1 MQGTVE
7 RINRSTGHGT
17 ILAEDGRE
25 FFFDVA
31 SLRGIAVEDV
41 KLGMRVEFQPRSG
54 DDMIDSVIIFSAE
67 EAAKPASVY
76 EATKDT
82 AVPSDQAKPPEIE
95 HGDDVAEASWESFPA
110 SDPPAHS
117 GVT

>member
-1 MQGTVE
+1 MYYPRLLDQVTPSCVKTFEPSGIRSQDSMQGTIE

-82 AVPSDQAKPPEIE
+82 AV
-95 HGDDVAEASWESFPA
+95 
-110 SDPPAHS
+110 
-117 GVT
+117 